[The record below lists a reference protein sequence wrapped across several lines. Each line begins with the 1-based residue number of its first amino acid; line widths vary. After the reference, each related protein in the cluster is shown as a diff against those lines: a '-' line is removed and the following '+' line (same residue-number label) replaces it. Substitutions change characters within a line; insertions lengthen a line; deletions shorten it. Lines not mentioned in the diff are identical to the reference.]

1 MVMALA
7 AVGCIYAG
15 PADADPEVTPTFTG
29 GGTGALG

>member
-7 AVGCIYAG
+7 AVGCTVAG
-15 PADADPEVTPTFTG
+15 PADAEPEFTPTFIG